1 MDNLFQDTVCNI
13 RTVLVLSRR
22 LSSAGQ
28 SLCLQISVLWLV
40 ILSRSCLVPL
50 MELMMILFMKLM
62 GHMLRSLLF
71 FSLVGALL
79 MIFRTC
85 VLLWCLLL
93 LFFLLVSVVDGTL
106 VFLLEVW
113 LNLQIRLNSV
123 MLDSAFTEVNDST
136 LVRSLVWWSDA
147 RQTKLM
153 WDVAANHF
161 YHLKSNT
168 KYDYW
173 TRTFN

>member
-1 MDNLFQDTVCNI
+1 MDNLCQDTVCNI

-28 SLCLQISVLWLV
+28 SLCLQIFALWLV

-85 VLLWCLLL
+85 VSALMSSSPLLSSGLCCGRDSGVPAGGLAEPADTPELCDAGLGFHW
-93 LFFLLVSVVDGTL
+93 SQ
-106 VFLLEVW
+106 W
-113 LNLQIRLNSV
+113 L
-123 MLDSAFTEVNDST
+123 D
-136 LVRSLVWWSDA
+136 
-147 RQTKLM
+147 
-153 WDVAANHF
+153 
-161 YHLKSNT
+161 
-168 KYDYW
+168 
-173 TRTFN
+173 TRTFPRLMVWH